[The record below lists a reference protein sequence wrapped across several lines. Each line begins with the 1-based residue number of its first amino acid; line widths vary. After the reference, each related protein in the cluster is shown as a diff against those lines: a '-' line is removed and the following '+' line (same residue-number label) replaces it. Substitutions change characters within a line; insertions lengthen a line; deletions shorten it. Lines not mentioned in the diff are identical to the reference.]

1 MDQKLTGQ
9 FIAKVRKEK
18 GLTQRQLADIL
29 LISDKTVSK
38 WETGGGLPEVSL
50 MLPLCKELGITVN
63 ELLSGQRLSA
73 SEYQNKAE
81 ENLMDLMKERKENKK
96 KLWLEVIVMLIT
108 FLGGITI
115 IMLASYF
122 EMPTTWRIILI
133 TIALLIMVGGIAVM
147 CVLELSAGGYECPRC
162 KKRFKPSFGA
172 YLMGAHTIMHRKLTC
187 PFCGRRSWCKRTLS
201 LQEPEFNE
209 GKEPEETKE

>member
-9 FIAKVRKEK
+9 FIASMRKEK
-18 GLTQRQLADIL
+18 GLTQRELADIL

-50 MLPLCKELGITVN
+50 MLPLCNTLGITVN
-63 ELLSGQRLSA
+63 ELLSAQRLSS

-122 EMPTTWRIILI
+122 EMSITLRIVLI
-133 TIALLIMVGGIAVM
+133 TIAILIMVGGIAVM
-147 CVLELSAGGYECPRC
+147 SVLEFTAGGYECPHC
-162 KKRFKPSFGA
+162 KKRFAPSFGA

-187 PFCGRRSWCKRTLS
+187 PFCGKRNWCKRTLTLGDS
-201 LQEPEFNE
+201 E
-209 GKEPEETKE
+209 EETENKDE